1 MVKPATTKKDKEKG
15 KNQFVCVIAFSMFYR
30 GFDTLTSQV
39 FPPSPHWYSALEPI
53 SSITAKES
61 NPTLPSEQTIH
72 ALTTQ
77 AAQLLSTD
85 TELYRS
91 KNGAIGSAS
100 TSDAAF
106 LSRIL
111 SSGTLSDRLSALTL
125 MVQASPV
132 HNQRAFESLKSMS
145 MKKGGSGGAGAS
157 VGGGKGESLKSLR
170 ALVDWWV
177 GGGVPDRKLR
187 SVIHP
192 YLDLEALLTR
202 AGLDQILP

>member
-1 MVKPATTKKDKEKG
+1 MTDAP
-15 KNQFVCVIAFSMFYR
+15 I
-30 GFDTLTSQV
+30 SQV
-39 FPPSPHWYSALEPI
+39 FPPSAHWYETLEPI
-53 SSITAKES
+53 SNATTKGSETMLTA
-61 NPTLPSEQTIH
+61 EQTIH
-72 ALTTQ
+72 ALITQ
-77 AAQLLSTD
+77 ATQLLSTD
-85 TELYRS
+85 AELYAS
-91 KNGAIGSAS
+91 QNGTIGSAS

-132 HNQRAFESLKSMS
+132 HNQRALESLKSMS
-145 MKKGGSGGAGAS
+145 MKKGGSGGGGSS

-187 SVIHP
+187 SVVLAYP
-192 YLDLEALLTR
+192 GLETLLTR
-202 AGLDQILP
+202 VVLDQILS

>member
-1 MVKPATTKKDKEKG
+1 M
-15 KNQFVCVIAFSMFYR
+15 
-30 GFDTLTSQV
+30 
-39 FPPSPHWYSALEPI
+39 
-53 SSITAKES
+53 
-61 NPTLPSEQTIH
+61 LPSEQAIH

-77 AAQLLSTD
+77 AAQLLSAD
-85 TELYRS
+85 AELYRS

-132 HNQRAFESLKSMS
+132 HNQRALESLMSMS
-145 MKKGGSGGAGAS
+145 MKKGGGGGAGAS

-187 SVIHP
+187 SVIQP
-192 YLDLEALLTR
+192 YLDLEAFLTYV
-202 AGLDQILP
+202 GLDQILP